1 MSGPIGEAGMS
12 GPVTKA
18 IRTSGP
24 VIKVSGLAKQFVEGD
39 VGIVALRDFDLEIA
53 EGSFVSVLGRSGC
66 GKSTMLNLM
75 AGLTTPTAGSVA
87 YRGEPVSGPRTQL
100 GYLTQSS
107 WP

>member
-1 MSGPIGEAGMS
+1 MSGPADGRGQARGR
-12 GPVTKA
+12 G
-18 IRTSGP
+18 TSGP
-24 VIKVSGLAKQFVEGD
+24 VIKVSGLAKQFVKGD